1 MWKGFEKETKTKRL
15 NQQEIR
21 KQLFDSLINS
31 DTVETK
37 ELNEQ
42 TKKINKL
49 EDAAELIKRHEEI
62 LKTKRE
68 GIASIAYY
76 QGKIF
81 SRFREKEKFVKLV
94 SDFGVHKRTIIFKIN
109 VFKLLDKYP
118 KLKSSFVTLS
128 FIKSYFKDIKEICK
142 ESSKFKQTKIICLR
156 LIL

>member
-1 MWKGFEKETKTKRL
+1 MWKGFKKETKTKRL

-31 DTVETK
+31 NTVETK

-42 TKKINKL
+42 TEKINKL
-49 EDAAELIKRHEEI
+49 EDAAELIKWYEEI

-94 SDFGVHKRTIIFKIN
+94 SDFGVHKRTIIFTIN

-118 KLKSSFVTLS
+118 KLESSFVTLS

-142 ESSKFKQTKIICLR
+142 ESSKFKQAKIICLR